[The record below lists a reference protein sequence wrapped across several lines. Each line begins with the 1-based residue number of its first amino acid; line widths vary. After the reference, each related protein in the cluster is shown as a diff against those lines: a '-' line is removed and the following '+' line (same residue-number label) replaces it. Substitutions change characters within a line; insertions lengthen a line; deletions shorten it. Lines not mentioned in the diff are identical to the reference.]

1 MQLNFDLP
9 KDVTR
14 VWDLDVP
21 ITTTGNTTHAYLTD
35 DIIEPAAYNELCFL
49 LHNASE
55 GDEFILHINTPGGLI
70 DSTVMIIDAIKSSKA
85 KVTGHLSGS
94 VASAGTMIAMS
105 CHDLIVAPHL
115 TFMVHNYSAGISGK
129 GHEMKARQEF
139 VDAALNETFKA
150 FYTGFLTDK
159 EMKEVIDGKDMWMGT
174 DEVISRWS
182 NKLSGKLSA
191 DPIEKPKRG
200 RPRKSS

>member
-1 MQLNFDLP
+1 MQFDFTIP
-9 KDVTR
+9 KEPTR
-14 VWDLDVP
+14 CWDLAVP
-21 ITTTGNTTHAYLTD
+21 ITTSGKSTHAYLTD

-49 LHNASE
+49 LENAEPDST
-55 GDEFILHINTPGGLI
+55 FHLHINTPGGLI
-70 DSTVMIIDAIKSSKA
+70 DSAVMLIHAIKSSPA
-85 KVTGHLSGS
+85 NVIGHLSGT
-94 VASAGTMIAMS
+94 VASAGTIIALS
-105 CHDLIVAPHL
+105 CNDIKVAPH
-115 TFMVHNYSAGISGK
+115 TSFMIHNYSAGISGK

-139 VDAALNETFKA
+139 VDSSLNDAFKT
-150 FYTGFLTDK
+150 FYTGFLTAD
-159 EMKEVIDGKDMWMGT
+159 EMESVIDGKDMWMGT